1 VLWDAGSAFRRSS
14 HDRRTKLARFDIT
27 GRLGF
32 GRAERL
38 AQERNRGWW
47 RACEP
52 NSRRAANAGH
62 RRAQP
67 NLLRAGSEGGFGR
80 ETQLA

>member
-1 VLWDAGSAFRRSS
+1 MTDEPRARDSTSPVDSASAARNGLPRSGTAGGGEPA
-14 HDRRTKLARFDIT
+14 
-27 GRLGF
+27 
-32 GRAERL
+32 
-38 AQERNRGWW
+38 N
-47 RACEP
+47 P